1 MCPGLEPYIRRYYND
16 WLGCSRRWCSM
27 NGIPQEAYD
36 LLADVLESL
45 CRKSDALLS
54 DMLSHEN
61 NGDKKLFYYVRKT
74 LRYTILK
81 YRFHKYQPCN
91 TLDLLSDVQHSECK
105 TEIPDELFDT
115 FRINE
120 AKLRAD
126 DFIDPGLEYDGV
138 GRLTRYVTRL
148 KTNYGYRLTAR
159 YVATAKNGH
168 CRQFARRTSAITF
181 LADQN
186 SPPPKNRRAVHVKLR
201 LLQINIA

>member
-1 MCPGLEPYIRRYYND
+1 MYSELETYVRRYYDD
-16 WLGCSRRWCSM
+16 WLRCSRRWCSM

-61 NGDKKLFYYVRKT
+61 NGDKRLFYYVRKA

-81 YRFHKYQPCN
+81 YRLHQYHPCK

-105 TEIPDELFDT
+105 TEISDKLFDT
-115 FRINE
+115 FRIDE

-126 DFIDPGLEYDGV
+126 DFIDPGLQYDGV
-138 GRLTRYVTRL
+138 GRLTRYVTRV
-148 KTNYGYRLTAR
+148 KTNYGYRVSVR
-159 YVATAKNGH
+159 YIAAAKNGQR
-168 CRQFARRTSAITF
+168 CQFERRTSAIAF
-181 LADQN
+181 LADKK
-186 SPPPKNRRAVHVKLR
+186 SPPPEKSVGCTCKTAIIPKLM
-201 LLQINIA
+201 